1 MSIDCD
7 VLVVGAGISGLTTA
21 FQLAKRGIGV
31 QVIDAAPR
39 PGGVIGSERRDGMLY
54 ERGPNSILDTG
65 PFINEMLSEL
75 GILNE
80 RVDMS
85 AIAAKRFLVRADRL
99 NALPTTP
106 FAFLT
111 TSLFSPSAKLRLL
124 QEPFIGR
131 APASTEESVAQF
143 VLRRLGR
150 EFLDYAIEPFV
161 AGVYA
166 GDPTQLSVSA
176 AFPRLHAIEQRYGS
190 LIKGQ
195 IFGARE
201 RARSGAKARNIAP
214 SFSFPRGL
222 QTLTDVLARR
232 IGRVSTDTR
241 AVSLGREPD
250 GTIVVTA
257 ERGGT
262 TFQKRARAMV
272 LSVSADCAATL
283 VRDFAPDAARALEEI
298 PYAGVVSVAHGY
310 RRSDVLHPLDGFGLL
325 APRVEKRR
333 ILGVLFSSSVF
344 DGRAPEDAVLFT
356 TFIGGRRDPQLLS
369 RADEDLAEIVREEL
383 AALVGA
389 RGAPVFCALTRWPR
403 AIPQYTL
410 GHLDRIRRAEQARQ
424 ALPGLYLCASYRG
437 GVAVGDCIK
446 SGQQTAEAV
455 ARYLDTAPAPTL
467 ARGEGGSIP

>member
-7 VLVVGAGISGLTTA
+7 ALVVGAGISGLTTA
-21 FQLAKRGIGV
+21 FQLAKRGV
-31 QVIDAAPR
+31 AVEVIDAAPR
-39 PGGVIGSERRDGMLY
+39 PGGVVGSERRDGMLY

-85 AIAAKRFLVRADRL
+85 AIAEKRFLVRTDRL
-99 NALPTTP
+99 NTLPTTP

-111 TSLFSPSAKLRLL
+111 TSLFSPGAKLRLL
-124 QEPFIGR
+124 REPFIGR
-131 APASTEESVAQF
+131 APVKTEESVAQF

-166 GDPTQLSVSA
+166 GDPAELSLSA
-176 AFPRLHAIEQRYGS
+176 AFPRMHAIEQRYGS
-190 LIKGQ
+190 LIRGQ

-214 SFSFPRGL
+214 SFSFPAGL

-241 AVSLGREPD
+241 ATSLGREPD

-257 ERGGT
+257 ERGGNT
-262 TFQKRARAMV
+262 SQIRARAMV
-272 LSVSADCAATL
+272 LAVPANCATPL
-283 VRDFAPDAARALEEI
+283 LRDFAPDAARALEEI

-310 RRSDVLHPLDGFGLL
+310 RRSDVLHPLDGFGVL

-333 ILGVLFSSSVF
+333 ILGTLFSSSIF
-344 DGRAPEDAVLFT
+344 DGRAPEDVVLFT
-356 TFIGGRRDPQLLS
+356 TFVGGRRDPQLLS
-369 RADEDLAEIVREEL
+369 RSDEDLAEIVCEEL

-389 RGAPVFCALTRWPR
+389 RGAPVFCELTRWPR

-410 GHLDRIRRAEQARQ
+410 GHLDRIRRAEQAQ
-424 ALPGLYLCASYRG
+424 HALPGLYLCASYRG
-437 GVAVGDCIK
+437 GVAVGDCIR
-446 SGQQTAEAV
+446 SGRETAEAV
-455 ARYLDTAPAPTL
+455 MNYLGASRAITN
-467 ARGEGGSIP
+467 GG